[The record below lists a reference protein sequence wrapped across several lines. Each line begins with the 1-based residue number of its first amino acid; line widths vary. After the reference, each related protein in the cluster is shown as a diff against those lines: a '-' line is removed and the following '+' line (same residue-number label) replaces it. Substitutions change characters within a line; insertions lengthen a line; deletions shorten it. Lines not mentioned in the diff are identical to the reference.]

1 MMYAENN
8 MNRTQLLL
16 DDEQDRRLREMAARQ
31 NQSLSETIRQILDE
45 YFAEQ
50 DRRTQEE
57 ALRTLD
63 QLDHIRESAS
73 AQYGVYEG
81 EPVNEARQ
89 ERERQVEDVW
99 QQQS

>member
-1 MMYAENN
+1 

-50 DRRTQEE
+50 DRRTREE

-63 QLDHIRESAS
+63 QLDRIREDATV
-73 AQYGVYEG
+73 QYGMYEG

-89 ERERQVEDVW
+89 EREQQAEDVW
-99 QQQS
+99 KQQS